1 MDDQLTITTEQ
12 HPRGMI
18 VRLHGDATC
27 TNSEAL
33 RRAIQPVVDAAP
45 SRVVL
50 DLSHL
55 LFINSLGLG
64 VLLEFRQQL
73 IAAGGRLDLSGA
85 HDDVID
91 VLRKTRLVELFPPY
105 GTPEE
110 AFNAA

>member
-1 MDDQLTITTEQ
+1 MEGELSITTEQ

-27 TNSEAL
+27 TNSESL
-33 RRAIQPVVDAAP
+33 RTAIQPVVDSSP

-50 DLSHL
+50 DLSNL
-55 LFINSLGLG
+55 VFINSLGLG

-73 IAAGGRLDLSGA
+73 IAGGGRLDLAGA

-110 AFNAA
+110 AFEAA